1 MVDTYEHF
9 HEILFYSK
17 LATHL
22 LIWSSLAIWLF
33 SSGQVKCLSSS
44 QATNRVNLWVKEL
57 KGGITLSHMS
67 ENIVYFIKNMCQG
80 LKTCASSELLSL
92 PNKYFSL
99 Q

>member
-9 HEILFYSK
+9 HEILYYSK

-44 QATNRVNLWVKEL
+44 LATNRVNLWVKEL
-57 KGGITLSHMS
+57 KGGIMLSHMS
-67 ENIVYFIKNMCQG
+67 KNIVYFIK
-80 LKTCASSELLSL
+80 TCV
-92 PNKYFSL
+92 KV
-99 Q
+99 